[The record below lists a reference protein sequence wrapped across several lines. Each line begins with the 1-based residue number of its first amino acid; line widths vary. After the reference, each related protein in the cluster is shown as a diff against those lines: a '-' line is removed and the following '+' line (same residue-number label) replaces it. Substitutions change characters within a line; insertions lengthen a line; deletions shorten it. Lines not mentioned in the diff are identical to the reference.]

1 VPKRARALPP
11 LQGGAPA
18 REDKDV
24 LRELDERLRDGLQ
37 PVGDLDNLLVDRIVC
52 LAWRL
57 RRLGQWRPA
66 YSPKSA
72 TGV

>member
-1 VPKRARALPP
+1 VLLP
-11 LQGGAPA
+11 A
-18 REDKDV
+18 EDKDV
-24 LRELDERLRDGLQ
+24 LRELDEHLRDELR
-37 PVGDLDNLLVDRIVC
+37 PVGELENLLGDRIAY

-72 TGV
+72 KGV